1 MSAYRRHMAEYFA
14 QKAENYSDATAIH
27 KPTESATPNEYE
39 PGLEP
44 KGMVTFDEAVHA
56 AEMKQGYNDRDDESI
71 GMRHR
76 GQHQQSLKDRRD
88 ESKGMTDSMNP
99 HHPYSDVSTMSA
111 EGSAGD
117 QVVSWENPSGVSSPS
132 GPPSNIMWA
141 ENTKSLSEENKKLKA
156 ALRATVEALNDCM
169 EDNPYSESFED
180 DYDALWENH
189 NLGQWTKPF
198 SSEQGYNDRD
208 DESIG
213 MRHRG
218 SHEQNLKDRRDESK
232 GMTDSMNPHH
242 PYSDVSTMEAQGYN
256 DKMDE
261 SLGMRHRGKHQ
272 QSFKDRRDE
281 ASAMDKDHSMMGRK
295 YDDVMTMDAESAGMS
310 GQGVPVSYGG
320 IPLPSDAV
328 AELDAGRDDLATVI
342 SEMGAETQLK
352 PKSSKKPAYRKKGR
366 AKSQGSQNDP
376 CAKSDRACP
385 LDANLWQRSKQRAS
399 KEYRVWPS
407 PHASAYAVQLYN
419 QAGGKWSR
427 ATGKKHPAAKSK
439 NLNQNSLGNYYGG
452 NYERKG
458 EKGNAVDFSTR
469 RVKTSS
475 KGSAGDP
482 FCGRAYTKDMSPE
495 EFRKSFPRCLPK
507 DGADNLSSRG
517 QRKETLK
524 KRTKLNKRKFTGG
537 GGVAVPVD
545 RSKHKSKKP

>member
-14 QKAENYSDATAIH
+14 QKAENYSDATATH
-27 KPTESATPNEYE
+27 TPSDSATPNEYE
-39 PGLEP
+39 PALTP

-76 GQHQQSLKDRRD
+76 GHHEQSLKDRRD

-156 ALRATVEALNDCM
+156 ALRATVDALNDCM

-218 SHEQNLKDRRDESK
+218 SHQQSLKDRRDESK

-242 PYSDVSTMEAQGYN
+242 PYSDVSTM
-256 DKMDE
+256 
-261 SLGMRHRGKHQ
+261 S
-272 QSFKDRRDE
+272 
-281 ASAMDKDHSMMGRK
+281 
-295 YDDVMTMDAESAGMS
+295 AESAGTS

-328 AELDAGRDDLATVI
+328 AELDAGRDDFATVM

-352 PKSSKKPAYRKKGR
+352 PKASKKPAYRKKGR

-524 KRTKLNKRKFTGG
+524 KRSKLNKRKFTGG

-545 RSKHKSKKP
+545 RAKHKSKKP

>member
-14 QKAENYSDATAIH
+14 QKSENYLDATATH
-27 KPTESATPNEYE
+27 TPTDTATPNEYE

-56 AEMKQGYNDRDDESI
+56 AEMRQGYNDRDDESI

-76 GQHQQSLKDRRD
+76 GRHQQTMKDRRD

-117 QVVSWENPSGVSSPS
+117 QVVSWENDAGVSSPS

-141 ENTKSLSEENKKLKA
+141 EGEDELEKMRKALKA
-156 ALRATVEALNDCM
+156 TLDALNDCM
-169 EDNPYSESFED
+169 EDNPYSDRFED

-189 NLGQWTKPF
+189 DIGNLIKG
-198 SSEQGYNDRD
+198 SE
-208 DESIG
+208 
-213 MRHRG
+213 
-218 SHEQNLKDRRDESK
+218 
-232 GMTDSMNPHH
+232 
-242 PYSDVSTMEAQGYN
+242 QGYN

-281 ASAMDKDHSMMGRK
+281 ASAMDKDHTMMGRK
-295 YDDVMTMDAESAGMS
+295 YDDVMTMDAESAGTS

-320 IPLPSDAV
+320 IPLPADAV
-328 AELDAGRDDLATVI
+328 AELDAGRDDFGTVM
-342 SEMGAETQLK
+342 SEMGAEAKLK
-352 PKSSKKPAYRKKGR
+352 PKKSSKPKYRQKGR

-419 QAGGKWSR
+419 QAGGKWSK

-458 EKGNAVDFSTR
+458 EKGEAVDFSTR

-482 FCGRAYTKDMSPE
+482 FCGRAYTKDMTPE
-495 EFRKSFPRCLPK
+495 EFRKTYPRCLPK

-524 KRTKLNKRKFTGG
+524 KRNKLNKRKFTGG

-545 RSKHKSKKP
+545 RKKNKSKKP

>member
-14 QKAENYSDATAIH
+14 QKSENYSDASATH
-27 KPTESATPNEYE
+27 TPTDTATPNEYE

-76 GQHQQSLKDRRD
+76 GSHQQTMKDRRD

-99 HHPYSDVSTMSA
+99 HHPYSDVSTMS
-111 EGSAGD
+111 
-117 QVVSWENPSGVSSPS
+117 
-132 GPPSNIMWA
+132 
-141 ENTKSLSEENKKLKA
+141 
-156 ALRATVEALNDCM
+156 
-169 EDNPYSESFED
+169 
-180 DYDALWENH
+180 
-189 NLGQWTKPF
+189 
-198 SSEQGYNDRD
+198 
-208 DESIG
+208 
-213 MRHRG
+213 
-218 SHEQNLKDRRDESK
+218 
-232 GMTDSMNPHH
+232 
-242 PYSDVSTMEAQGYN
+242 AQGYN

-295 YDDVMTMDAESAGMS
+295 YDDVMTMDAEDIIITEDDTEYWLGTSDTLQEAIEVITTVANGEYTPKNLREDILDMREHSMMDAESAGTS

-320 IPLPSDAV
+320 IPLPADAV
-328 AELDAGRDDLATVI
+328 AELDAGQDDFGTVM
-342 SEMGAETQLK
+342 SEMGAEAKLK
-352 PKSSKKPAYRKKGR
+352 PKKSSKPKYRQKGR

-458 EKGNAVDFSTR
+458 EKGEAVDFSTR

-482 FCGRAYTKDMSPE
+482 FCGRAYTKDMTPE
-495 EFRKSFPRCLPK
+495 EFRKTYPRCLPK

-524 KRTKLNKRKFTGG
+524 KRNKLNKRKFTGG

-545 RSKHKSKKP
+545 RKKNKSKKP

>member
-76 GQHQQSLKDRRD
+76 GRHQQS
-88 ESKGMTDSMNP
+88 M
-99 HHPYSDVSTMSA
+99 
-111 EGSAGD
+111 
-117 QVVSWENPSGVSSPS
+117 
-132 GPPSNIMWA
+132 
-141 ENTKSLSEENKKLKA
+141 
-156 ALRATVEALNDCM
+156 
-169 EDNPYSESFED
+169 
-180 DYDALWENH
+180 
-189 NLGQWTKPF
+189 
-198 SSEQGYNDRD
+198 
-208 DESIG
+208 
-213 MRHRG
+213 
-218 SHEQNLKDRRDESK
+218 KDRRDESK

-281 ASAMDKDHSMMGRK
+281 ASAMDKDHSMMHRK

-328 AELDAGRDDLATVI
+328 AELDAGRDDLATVM

-419 QAGGKWSR
+419 QAGGKWSK

-469 RVKTSS
+469 RVKT
-475 KGSAGDP
+475 
-482 FCGRAYTKDMSPE
+482 CLLYTSP
-495 EFRKSFPRCLPK
+495 SPR
-507 DGADNLSSRG
+507 DRG
-517 QRKETLK
+517 
-524 KRTKLNKRKFTGG
+524 
-537 GGVAVPVD
+537 
-545 RSKHKSKKP
+545 